1 MRILMRRLGRFV
13 VLAAGLVAAAS
24 GVGGQGAKPYT
35 TWTAYGGG
43 AHSAQYSALNQIN
56 KSNVSQLQVVWTFPV
71 TRTVI
76 FNPLVVDGVVYLQA
90 SGNTLAAV
98 DAASCKEICRRQKQG
113 PIGARPCNYWE
124 IPARSSL
131 RLHVL

>member
-71 TRTVI
+71 TGTVI

-90 SGNTLAAV
+90 SGNTLAAA
-98 DAASCKEICRRQKQG
+98 DAAGGKEICPSETQG
-113 PIGARPCNYWE
+113 PIAARGLTRWE
-124 IPARSSL
+124 GPDRPDRRAPF
-131 RLHVL
+131 